1 MKLIIGLGNPG
12 FRYRNTRHNI
22 GFLVIREIARK
33 NRIPVTKKKYK
44 GLLGKGSLEGENVTL
59 FMPQTYM
66 NLSGDAVGT
75 IVKRNNVKVEDMLVI
90 CDDVDLELGYLRL
103 RKNGQ
108 SGGQKGLKSIMEALG
123 TSEFARLRVGIGK
136 GRKERDLANFVLRP
150 FEKAERAPLK
160 DMMNTAT
167 ACMAMWIKD
176 GPDKAMTR
184 FNKRQFA

>member
-22 GFLVIREIARK
+22 GFLVIREISRK
-33 NRIPVTKKKYK
+33 NRIPVTKKKYN
-44 GLLGKGSLEGENVTL
+44 GLIGKGSLEGIDVTL

-75 IVKRNNVKVEDMLVI
+75 LVKRDNVKKEDILVI

-103 RKNGQ
+103 KKNGQ
-108 SGGQKGLKSIMEALG
+108 SGGQKGLKSIIEELG
-123 TSEFARLRVGIGK
+123 TSEFARLRIGIGK
-136 GRKERDLANFVLRP
+136 GRKERDLAGFVLRS
-150 FEKAERAPLK
+150 FERAERAPLK
-160 DMMNTAT
+160 DIIHTAR
-167 ACMAMWIKD
+167 ACVAMWLTD